1 MLPELRREMYSSS
14 VHSGGRCVYQWQRVA
29 VATEGFLLRGGE
41 SVLPGVPSWPW
52 PLTLGPSAEAG
63 LPSQDTPGTR
73 QACTWARARGA
84 LGWNGALVS
93 LLKGRPPS
101 TSKKWLPCRKMGT
114 VLPNLLIAQE
124 KWEIWIIGTL
134 SRLFMLLA
142 KKANNKIF

>member
-1 MLPELRREMYSSS
+1 M
-14 VHSGGRCVYQWQRVA
+14 
-29 VATEGFLLRGGE
+29 
-41 SVLPGVPSWPW
+41 
-52 PLTLGPSAEAG
+52 
-63 LPSQDTPGTR
+63 
-73 QACTWARARGA
+73 
-84 LGWNGALVS
+84 VS